1 MRSLETS
8 RLTPVGEIMSDRQI
22 KVTVEHEPGC
32 MLVVIIGILLGMML
46 TGKLGGCVINIGT
59 EVNQNIPRTC
69 AGKQ

>member
-1 MRSLETS
+1 
-8 RLTPVGEIMSDRQI
+8 MSDRQI